1 MQLRRRKQ
9 ILLEGLAASLQLSES
24 ADHGGGRELSDLV
37 FLRLVS
43 LPKGRKLIARYLQ
56 LLPRGSDLSRTVV
69 LAIMRHLRFLFGGAH
84 ADPGTATS
92 LAGSV
97 AAAISSLDLA
107 ALSACLATAL
117 GAVEYP
123 PLRPLRS
130 VNGDGATV
138 VLLAVLDRASVVL
151 SGQEGGPP
159 PSAMAQEIWQSNF
172 DSFFGL
178 LAKHCSAKFEAIA
191 AAAEAGGG
199 MNAAA
204 AAAIGA
210 EVPVELLRSSL
221 PHTNDNQRA
230 FLLDTIRKTVAA
242 GGFAHGGRDMQPNTA
257 TVHG

>member
-1 MQLRRRKQ
+1 MP
-9 ILLEGLAASLQLSES
+9 ITLLQCPSHPL
-24 ADHGGGRELSDLV
+24 HV
-37 FLRLVS
+37 
-43 LPKGRKLIARYLQ
+43 
-56 LLPRGSDLSRTVV
+56 LLWLNACV
-69 LAIMRHLRFLFGGAH
+69 LG
-84 ADPGTATS
+84 
-92 LAGSV
+92 AGSV

-210 EVPVELLRSSL
+210 EVRTHIWSSEQNFSL
-221 PHTNDNQRA
+221 EACWKPQQD
-230 FLLDTIRKTVAA
+230 
-242 GGFAHGGRDMQPNTA
+242 
-257 TVHG
+257 

>member
-1 MQLRRRKQ
+1 MFFCLNAC
-9 ILLEGLAASLQLSES
+9 ILG
-24 ADHGGGRELSDLV
+24 
-37 FLRLVS
+37 
-43 LPKGRKLIARYLQ
+43 
-56 LLPRGSDLSRTVV
+56 
-69 LAIMRHLRFLFGGAH
+69 
-84 ADPGTATS
+84 
-92 LAGSV
+92 AGSV

-210 EVPVELLRSSL
+210 EVRT
-221 PHTNDNQRA
+221 H
-230 FLLDTIRKTVAA
+230 I
-242 GGFAHGGRDMQPNTA
+242 
-257 TVHG
+257 